1 MCVLFIVFILFYYII
16 QINTEEEMD
25 NETEWLMEEVSGSHA
40 KPHHENGHVRSVKA
54 GAFTS
59 LHVDDLDSEDEVLT
73 VPEVRI
79 KSARNKKSGEKP
91 SNPYPSGSDEN
102 LIGIFNGGQE
112 KTIKPRSGQLNKE
125 DKLNVASFH
134 DDSDEDMLNI

>member
-1 MCVLFIVFILFYYII
+1 
-16 QINTEEEMD
+16 MD
-25 NETEWLMEEVSGSHA
+25 NETEWLMEEVSANHG

-79 KSARNKKSGEKP
+79 QSARNKQKNLNQSLGQ
-91 SNPYPSGSDEN
+91 SASGSDEN
-102 LIGIFNGGQE
+102 LIGVANGRQE
-112 KTIKPRSGQLNKE
+112 QTGKSRSGQRKKDE
-125 DKLNVASFH
+125 KHTIASFH
-134 DDSDEDMLNI
+134 DDSDEDMLNV

>member
-1 MCVLFIVFILFYYII
+1 
-16 QINTEEEMD
+16 MD

-59 LHVDDLDSEDEVLT
+59 LNVDDLDSEDEVLT

-79 KSARNKKSGEKP
+79 KSAGNQKRSEKP
-91 SNPYPSGSDEN
+91 SLATYPSGSDEN
-102 LIGIFNGGQE
+102 LIGVFNGGKE
-112 KTIKPRSGQLNKE
+112 KTRKSRSGQQNKE
-125 DKLNVASFH
+125 DKLNVTSFH
-134 DDSDEDMLNI
+134 DDSDEDLLNV